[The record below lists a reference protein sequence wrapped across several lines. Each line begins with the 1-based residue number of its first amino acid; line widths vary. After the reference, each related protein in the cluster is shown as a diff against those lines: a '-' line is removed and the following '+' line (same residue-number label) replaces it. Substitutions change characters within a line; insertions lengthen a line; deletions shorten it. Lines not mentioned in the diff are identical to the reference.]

1 MFGFGS
7 NYLLRQTWQEDLTGI
22 DFYLLL
28 GGNNTT
34 IVGTAPVFTRASI
47 AYGESSGT
55 VRTVESGAMRNLA
68 GPLSRGVLI
77 ESAHLGNVVLHSDDY
92 SNGYWEKGTRN
103 DQAAFDN
110 WHVLPD
116 GTMGQNVELKE
127 GAVLGTVFL
136 RTSNPTLENSTK
148 YLMGVFC
155 GQGNTDVAARRAS
168 ISFHSADA
176 WAGDYT
182 LVLLDFETG
191 VVSEAPVGTPVL
203 GSPVLEKGAVE
214 LAYGWWFLW
223 AIATSDVN
231 ASTLPNQ
238 NKHLVQ
244 LVQKDNNS
252 FPTGNDSSSC
262 LFCWPQLIKADGFRT
277 TATLEQTGTTP
288 AFAQAADTL
297 SYAGSNYKQAYGSLF
312 IEFYIPGT
320 YAAGYVAA
328 SERMIYSAQNA
339 TDHLKAYLDTN
350 GDFVFTIVTG
360 GVTRTLTTPVAI
372 SAGVHRFAI
381 DFGNEAGNTTDV
393 AYLNGDALALTTNV
407 NTTAAP
413 ATVDTIYIGQDS
425 TGKHLNGTVEVVKC
439 RSTRQ
444 GEAAVRFASGGFA
457 WIPDEATTPLA
468 LWFDADELVLAD
480 GANVTTWPDLS
491 GNSRD
496 LTNAGGTFKAP
507 IFRETGGVNSHAA
520 VEFNALGSPVTL
532 LRTAIFTTIA
542 QPTHKFLSLK
552 QRTWVSG
559 RVLYTEDSVSYQSY
573 LRQFPATPSLQI
585 ANGAGTQAIT
595 GVSVGAEYHL
605 LEILNDGSTST
616 VIVDDNAP
624 IAANLGTTGMDS
636 FTLGALYTGLV
647 PSSVSF
653 TAAYAFSGELAG
665 ADLTNMRAYL
675 KAKFGVV
682 TS

>member
-55 VRTVESGAMRNLA
+55 VKTVESGAMRNLA

-77 ESAHLGNVVLHSDDY
+77 ESAHLGNIVLHSDDY
-92 SNGYWEKGTRN
+92 SNGYWEKGTRA
-103 DQAAFDN
+103 DLAAFDN

-116 GTMGQNVELKE
+116 GTLGQNVELKE
-127 GAVLGTVFL
+127 GAVGGTVFI
-136 RTSNPTLENSTK
+136 RTSAPTLENSTK

-182 LVLLDFETG
+182 LVMLDFETG

-214 LAYGWWFLW
+214 LADGWWFLW

-244 LVQKDNNS
+244 LVQKDNPG

-328 SERMIYSAQNA
+328 SERMIYSAENA
-339 TDHLKAYLDTN
+339 TGHLKAYIDTN

-425 TGKHLNGTVEVVKC
+425 TGKRINGTVEVAKC

-444 GEAAVRFASGGFA
+444 GYQALRESTGGYF
-457 WIPDEATTPLA
+457 WMPDDYTAPIE
-468 LWFDADELVLAD
+468 LWFDADEIVHAD
-480 GANVTTWPDLS
+480 NTRISTWSDLS
-491 GNSRD
+491 SNGRD
-496 LTNAGGTFKAP
+496 LTTSGGTFKGP
-507 IFRETGGVNSHAA
+507 IFRQTGGVNDHAA
-520 VEFNALGSPVTL
+520 VEFDAAGAPVTL
-532 LRTAIFTTIA
+532 LRSAIFATIV
-542 QPTHKFLSLK
+542 QPTHKFLILK
-552 QRTWVSG
+552 QRTWVLN
-559 RVLYTEDSVSYQSY
+559 RVLYADNSVNFASN
-573 LRQFPATPSLQI
+573 LRQNPTEPSLQI
-585 ANGAGTQAIT
+585 VNGGSGQVIT

-605 LEILNDGSTST
+605 LEILNDGATST

-636 FTLGALYTGLV
+636 FTLGAFYGGTL